1 MQTDLGKVKGRGGA
15 FGVVSPGCV
24 GFRFVFSF
32 SQNFAVLLFFFGFA
46 GVWFAV
52 LLPLF
57 FGWGGL
63 SEGSCFKGGS
73 SGEVFFQG
81 GGSSGVVFLV
91 RGGITLGVFC
101 CFFISIVGRHRGGG
115 VQTRGVGV

>member
-1 MQTDLGKVKGRGGA
+1 MRWISFCFFFLSKLC
-15 FGVVSPGCV
+15 GVVI
-24 GFRFVFSF
+24 
-32 SQNFAVLLFFFGFA
+32 LFGFA

-81 GGSSGVVFLV
+81 GGLLEGSFW
-91 RGGITLGVFC
+91 
-101 CFFISIVGRHRGGG
+101 
-115 VQTRGVGV
+115 